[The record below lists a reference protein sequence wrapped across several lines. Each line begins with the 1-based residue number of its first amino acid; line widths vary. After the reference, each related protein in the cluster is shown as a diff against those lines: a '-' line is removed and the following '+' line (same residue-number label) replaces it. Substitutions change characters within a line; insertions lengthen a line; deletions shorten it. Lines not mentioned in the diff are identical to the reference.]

1 MRRRSFTAAL
11 PLAGALPGVGS
22 GAASASRDGE
32 GPSAAPPPAPYHP
45 EGAEEFER
53 PDVHAGDRI
62 SGASFASRSSALGCS
77 GAAASAHPLATL
89 TAIETLKR
97 GGSAADA
104 AVAANACLG
113 FLEPTSSGLGGDCFA
128 MVWDPKLEK
137 VVSLAGSGRSPRSLS
152 LETAR
157 ARAKNGVLPSHGAV
171 SVSTPR

>member
-1 MRRRSFTAAL
+1 MRRRSFIAAL

-22 GAASASRDGE
+22 GAASAGRDGE
-32 GPSAAPPPAPYHP
+32 GPSAAPPPAPYQP

-53 PDVHAGDRI
+53 PDVHAGARM

-113 FLEPTSSGLGGDCFA
+113 FLEPTSSGIGGDCYA
-128 MVWDPKLEK
+128 MIWDPKLGK
-137 VVSLAGSGRSPRSLS
+137 VVGLASFGPSPKFLT
-152 LETAR
+152 LE
-157 ARAKNGVLPSHGAV
+157 
-171 SVSTPR
+171 